1 MRATGGFAFTLVF
14 PLTSEQQDPRA
25 ASLQRASNA
34 PAPCPDSLL
43 DLDSMRVIEY
53 HSRIFSDTEDRAPG
67 TPTTATPTTRRHHMK
82 LTVYGATGRIGEQ
95 LVRQALDTGHNVTA
109 VVRDPTR
116 LNLHHPALQIIT
128 VPGLTDPQV
137 LPPTLEGS
145 HAAISAVGPRGRN
158 DGPVASTATHAIL
171 HAMHTNGVH
180 RLLAVSAVPVGPAVP
195 TGESLLNRR
204 IILPLISTFA
214 REVYADLA
222 TMEDE
227 IAHST
232 TDWTVVRPPKLNN
245 KPLTGRY
252 RTSVGANVPRGYSIS
267 RADVAHAML
276 QMLNDPATF
285 RQAVGIAY

>member
-1 MRATGGFAFTLVF
+1 M
-14 PLTSEQQDPRA
+14 Q
-25 ASLQRASNA
+25 
-34 PAPCPDSLL
+34 
-43 DLDSMRVIEY
+43 
-53 HSRIFSDTEDRAPG
+53 
-67 TPTTATPTTRRHHMK
+67 

-95 LVRQALDTGHNVTA
+95 VVRQALDTGHNVTA
-109 VVRDPTR
+109 VVRDPTH
-116 LNLHHPALQIIT
+116 LNLHHPALEIIT
-128 VPGLTDPQV
+128 VPGLTNPEI
-137 LPPTLEGS
+137 LRPTLEGS
-145 HAAISAVGPRGRN
+145 HAAISAVGQRGRN

-171 HAMHTNGVH
+171 HAMHTNGVR
-180 RLLAVSAVPVGPAVP
+180 RLVAVSAVPVGPVP

-245 KPLTGRY
+245 KPLTGKY

-285 RQAVGIAY
+285 RQPVGIAY

>member
-1 MRATGGFAFTLVF
+1 
-14 PLTSEQQDPRA
+14 
-25 ASLQRASNA
+25 
-34 PAPCPDSLL
+34 
-43 DLDSMRVIEY
+43 
-53 HSRIFSDTEDRAPG
+53 
-67 TPTTATPTTRRHHMK
+67 
-82 LTVYGATGRIGEQ
+82 
-95 LVRQALDTGHNVTA
+95 
-109 VVRDPTR
+109 
-116 LNLHHPALQIIT
+116 
-128 VPGLTDPQV
+128 
-137 LPPTLEGS
+137 
-145 HAAISAVGPRGRN
+145 
-158 DGPVASTATHAIL
+158 
-171 HAMHTNGVH
+171 MHTNGVH
-180 RLLAVSAVPVGPAVP
+180 RLLAVSAVPVGPVP